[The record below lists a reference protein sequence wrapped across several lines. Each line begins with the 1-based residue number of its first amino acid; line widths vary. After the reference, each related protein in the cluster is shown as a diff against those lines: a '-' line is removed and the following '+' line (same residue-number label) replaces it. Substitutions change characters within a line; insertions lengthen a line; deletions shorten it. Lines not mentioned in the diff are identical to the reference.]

1 MKKLNSNKISILIFI
16 AFYVSFNV
24 YSQNSDKTVIKGLV
38 IDAKTG
44 LPISGV
50 SVFLERTTVGTIT
63 DNDGKYNIETDT
75 RAEKID
81 FSFIGYQT
89 ESRTFSEGKIQTIN
103 INLKLSSISLDEV
116 VIKPGKKNY
125 RNNNNPAV
133 ELIEKV
139 IKNKDFNNGRRFDY
153 LEFKQYEKIQ
163 FALSNISKKLEEG
176 SFLRKFRFVFDNID
190 TTKRIGKSV
199 LPLYIKE
206 ELSDHY
212 FRKEPAATKEIIR
225 AEKTIN
231 LDEYLDKKGVSANL
245 NYLYQ
250 NINIYEN
257 QILFLTNT
265 FMSPIANT
273 APVFYRYYI
282 LDTLAV
288 GDIKCVRLFFE
299 PRNRSDFLFHG
310 HLYVTMDSSYAVR
323 KIDIGINKNINID
336 WVKDIS
342 ITQDFDQ
349 FGKKNWLLSKE
360 EISVDFGILKN
371 SMGLYGQRSIFYRDY
386 KINEPI
392 DNKIFT
398 GPSESERLNPSADSA
413 RFWESNR
420 YVPLSKSER
429 GVYLTIDSLKQIPLF
444 RRRMNQLTL
453 ITTGFL
459 NLKKIEIGPDESFY
473 SYNPIEGSRFR
484 FGGRTTPAFSKKITF
499 DAYAAYGT
507 RDKLWKYNAGVTY
520 SFTKGTIY
528 QFPVEY
534 VKLSY
539 INDLKIPGQE
549 LQFTQGDN
557 IFLSVKRGV
566 NDKFFLNKTI
576 KAEFLDEFQ
585 THFSYL
591 LGYSFTRQ
599 STAGNLHF
607 STSDSSQLANNIPY
621 INISEFYLN
630 LRYAPNEKF
639 YQGKMY
645 RDPFPGRYPVLQLKI
660 AGGLKS
666 IYNNYNYL
674 RLQLGISRRYYLSVL
689 GYSDVAFEAGKIFGQ
704 VSYPLLFI
712 HNANQTYSYQ
722 TNSYNLMNFLEFV
735 SDQYVSLNIDHC
747 FNGFFFNKVPL
758 LKKLKLREVVSL
770 KVLYGG
776 LTGNSNP
783 GYQNNLFRFPVDING
798 IPLTYALGNKPYI
811 EASIGVSNIFKIFR
825 VDLIRRITYLN
836 YPNISNIGLRIQF
849 RFDI

>member
-1 MKKLNSNKISILIFI
+1 
-16 AFYVSFNV
+16 
-24 YSQNSDKTVIKGLV
+24 
-38 IDAKTG
+38 
-44 LPISGV
+44 
-50 SVFLERTTVGTIT
+50 
-63 DNDGKYNIETDT
+63 
-75 RAEKID
+75 
-81 FSFIGYQT
+81 
-89 ESRTFSEGKIQTIN
+89 
-103 INLKLSSISLDEV
+103 
-116 VIKPGKKNY
+116 
-125 RNNNNPAV
+125 
-133 ELIEKV
+133 
-139 IKNKDFNNGRRFDY
+139 
-153 LEFKQYEKIQ
+153 
-163 FALSNISKKLEEG
+163 
-176 SFLRKFRFVFDNID
+176 
-190 TTKRIGKSV
+190 
-199 LPLYIKE
+199 
-206 ELSDHY
+206 
-212 FRKEPAATKEIIR
+212 
-225 AEKTIN
+225 
-231 LDEYLDKKGVSANL
+231 
-245 NYLYQ
+245 
-250 NINIYEN
+250 
-257 QILFLTNT
+257 
-265 FMSPIANT
+265 
-273 APVFYRYYI
+273 
-282 LDTLAV
+282 
-288 GDIKCVRLFFE
+288 
-299 PRNRSDFLFHG
+299 
-310 HLYVTMDSSYAVR
+310 
-323 KIDIGINKNINID
+323 
-336 WVKDIS
+336 
-342 ITQDFDQ
+342 
-349 FGKKNWLLSKE
+349 
-360 EISVDFGILKN
+360 
-371 SMGLYGQRSIFYRDY
+371 
-386 KINEPI
+386 
-392 DNKIFT
+392 
-398 GPSESERLNPSADSA
+398 
-413 RFWESNR
+413 
-420 YVPLSKSER
+420 
-429 GVYLTIDSLKQIPLF
+429 
-444 RRRMNQLTL
+444 
-453 ITTGFL
+453 L

-735 SDQYVSLNIDHC
+735 SNQYVSLNIDHC

-758 LKKLKLREVVSL
+758 IKKLKLREVVSL

>member
-1 MKKLNSNKISILIFI
+1 MKNFIKKSFSLFIYIAFLACLNSY
-16 AFYVSFNV
+16 AQVS
-24 YSQNSDKTVIKGLV
+24 YKTVINGLV
-38 IDAKTG
+38 VDAKTG

-63 DNDGKYNIETDT
+63 DHEGKYSIETST
-75 RAEKID
+75 KAEKID

-89 ESRTFSEGKIQTIN
+89 ESRTFSEGKAQTIN
-103 INLKLSSISLDEV
+103 VNLKLSSISLDEV
-116 VIKPGKKNY
+116 VVKPGKKSYKNKD
-125 RNNNNPAV
+125 NPAV
-133 ELIEKV
+133 ALIEKV
-139 IKNKDFNNGRRFDY
+139 IKNKDFNDGKRFDY

-190 TTKRIGKSV
+190 TTKRIEKSI
-199 LPLYIKE
+199 LPLFIKE

-212 FRKEPAATKEIIR
+212 FRKDPAATKEIIR

-231 LDEYLDKKGVSANL
+231 LDEYLDKRGVSANL

-250 NINIYEN
+250 NINIYDN

-265 FMSPIANT
+265 FMSPICNN

-288 GDIKCVRLFFE
+288 GDIKCIRLFFE
-299 PRNRSDFLFHG
+299 PRNRADFLFHG
-310 HLYVTMDSSYAVR
+310 HLYITMDSSYAVR
-323 KIDIGINKNINID
+323 KIDIGVNKNINID
-336 WVKDIS
+336 WVKEIS

-360 EISVDFGILKN
+360 EISVDFGIFKN
-371 SMGLYGQRSIFYRDY
+371 SMGLYGQRSIFYKDY
-386 KINEPI
+386 KINDPI
-392 DNKIFT
+392 DNKVFA
-398 GPSESERLNPSADSA
+398 GPAEAERLNPSADSTK
-413 RFWESNR
+413 FWESNR
-420 YVPLSKSER
+420 YAPLSKSEQ
-429 GVYLTIDSLKQIPLF
+429 GVYLTIDSLKKIPLF
-444 RRRMNQLTL
+444 RRRMNQITL
-453 ITTGFL
+453 LTTGFL
-459 NLKKIEIGPDESFY
+459 DLGKIEIGPAESFY
-473 SYNPIEGSRFR
+473 SYNPVEGSRFR
-484 FGGRTTPAFSKKITF
+484 FGGRTTPALSKKINF
-499 DAYAAYGT
+499 DAYAAYGLT
-507 RDKLWKYNAGVTY
+507 DKMWKYNAGVTY
-520 SFTKGTIY
+520 SFTKRTIY
-528 QFPVEY
+528 QFPVELIR
-534 VKLSY
+534 LSY
-539 INDLKIPGQE
+539 MNDLKIPGQD

-576 KAEFLDEFQ
+576 RAEFLDEFQ

-591 LGYSFTRQ
+591 FGYSFTRQ

-607 STSDSSQLANNIPY
+607 NTGDSIQLSDNIPY

-645 RDPFPGRYPVLQLKI
+645 RYPFPGKYPVIQLKI

-666 IYNNYNYL
+666 IYNDYNYL

-735 SDQYVSLNIDHC
+735 SDQYVSLNVDHC

-758 LKKLKLREVVSL
+758 LKKLKLREVVSF

-776 LTGNSNP
+776 LTKNSDP
-783 GYQNNLFRFPVDING
+783 DYQNNLFKFPVDANG
-798 IPLTYALGNKPYI
+798 IPLTYGLGQKPYI
-811 EASIGVSNIFKIFR
+811 EASVGISNIFKIFR
-825 VDLIRRITYLN
+825 IDLIKRITYQN
-836 YPNISNIGLRIQF
+836 YPNVSNLGLRIQF

>member
-1 MKKLNSNKISILIFI
+1 
-16 AFYVSFNV
+16 
-24 YSQNSDKTVIKGLV
+24 
-38 IDAKTG
+38 
-44 LPISGV
+44 
-50 SVFLERTTVGTIT
+50 
-63 DNDGKYNIETDT
+63 
-75 RAEKID
+75 
-81 FSFIGYQT
+81 
-89 ESRTFSEGKIQTIN
+89 
-103 INLKLSSISLDEV
+103 
-116 VIKPGKKNY
+116 
-125 RNNNNPAV
+125 
-133 ELIEKV
+133 
-139 IKNKDFNNGRRFDY
+139 
-153 LEFKQYEKIQ
+153 
-163 FALSNISKKLEEG
+163 
-176 SFLRKFRFVFDNID
+176 FDNID

-212 FRKEPAATKEIIR
+212 FRKDPLATKEIIR

-231 LDEYLDKKGVSANL
+231 LDEYLDKRGVSANL

-250 NINIYEN
+250 NINIYDN

-265 FMSPIANT
+265 FMSPICNNAS
-273 APVFYRYYI
+273 VFYKYYI

-299 PRNRSDFLFHG
+299 PRNRADFLFHG
-310 HLYVTMDSSYAVR
+310 HLYITMDSSYAVR

-342 ITQDFDQ
+342 IVQDFEQ
-349 FGKKNWLLSKE
+349 FGNKNWLLSKE
-360 EISVDFGILKN
+360 EISIDFGILKN
-371 SMGLYGQRSIFYRDY
+371 TLGLYGQRSIFYKDY
-386 KINEPI
+386 KINDPI
-392 DNKIFT
+392 DNKIFA
-398 GPSESERLNPSADSA
+398 GAAESERLNPSADSSS
-413 RFWESNR
+413 FWESNR

-444 RRRMNQLTL
+444 RRRMNEITL
-453 ITTGFL
+453 LTTGFL

-473 SYNPIEGSRFR
+473 SYNPVEGSRFR

-499 DAYAAYGT
+499 DAYAAYGLT
-507 RDKLWKYNAGVTY
+507 DKIWKYNAGITY

-534 VKLSY
+534 IKLSY
-539 INDLKIPGQE
+539 LSDLKIPGQE
-549 LQFTQGDN
+549 LQFSQGDN
-557 IFLSVKRGV
+557 IFLSVKRGI

-576 KAEFLDEFQ
+576 KTEFLDEFQ

-599 STAGNLHF
+599 TSAGNLYF
-607 STSDSSQLANNIPY
+607 KTSDSIQLTNNIPY
-621 INISEFYLN
+621 INISEVYLN

-639 YQGKMY
+639 YQGKLY
-645 RDPFPGRYPVLQLKI
+645 RAPFPGKYPVIQLKI
-660 AGGLKS
+660 AGGFKS
-666 IYNNYNYL
+666 IYNDYNYL

-689 GYSDVAFEAGKIFGQ
+689 GYSDVAVEAGKIFGQ

-735 SDQYVSLNIDHC
+735 SDQYVSLNVDHC

-770 KVLYGG
+770 KVLYGS
-776 LTGNSNP
+776 LTKNSNP
-783 GYQNNLFRFPVDING
+783 DYQNNLFKFPVDANG
-798 IPLTYALGNKPYI
+798 TPLTYSLGQKPYI
-811 EASIGVSNIFKIFR
+811 EASVGVSNIFKIFR
-825 VDLIRRITYLN
+825 VDLIKRITYQN
-836 YPNISNIGLRIQF
+836 YPNVSSLGLRIQF

>member
-1 MKKLNSNKISILIFI
+1 MKNLDNKKSSIFIFI
-16 AFYVSFNV
+16 AFFAWFNA
-24 YSQNSDKTVIKGLV
+24 YSQISDKTVINGFIV
-38 IDAKTG
+38 DAKTG

-50 SVFLERTTVGTIT
+50 SVFLEKTTVGTIT
-63 DNDGKYNIETDT
+63 NSEGKYSIETST
-75 RAEKID
+75 KAEKID

-89 ESRTFSEGKIQTIN
+89 ESRTFSEGKVQTIN

-116 VIKPGKKNY
+116 VVKPGKKSYKNKD
-125 RNNNNPAV
+125 NPAV
-133 ELIEKV
+133 ALIEKV
-139 IKNKDFNNGRRFDY
+139 IKNKDFNDGKRFDY

-190 TTKRIGKSV
+190 TTKRIEKSI
-199 LPLYIKE
+199 LPLFIKE

-212 FRKEPAATKEIIR
+212 FRKDPAATKEIVR

-231 LDEYLDKKGVSANL
+231 LDEYLDKRGVSANL

-250 NINIYEN
+250 NINIYDN

-265 FMSPIANT
+265 FMSPICNN

-299 PRNRSDFLFHG
+299 PRNRADFLFHG
-310 HLYVTMDSSYAVR
+310 HLYITMDSSYAVR

-360 EISVDFGILKN
+360 EISVDFGIFKN
-371 SMGLYGQRSIFYRDY
+371 SMGLYGQRSIFYKDY
-386 KINEPI
+386 KINDPI
-392 DNKIFT
+392 DNKVFA
-398 GPSESERLNPSADSA
+398 GPAEAERLNPSADSTK
-413 RFWESNR
+413 FWESNR

-429 GVYLTIDSLKQIPLF
+429 GVYLTIDSLKRIPLF
-444 RRRMNQLTL
+444 RRRMNQITL
-453 ITTGFL
+453 LTTGFL
-459 NLKKIEIGPDESFY
+459 NLGKIEIGPDESFY
-473 SYNPIEGSRFR
+473 SYNPVEGSRFR
-484 FGGRTTPAFSKKITF
+484 FGGRTTPALSKKINF
-499 DAYAAYGT
+499 DAYAAYGL
-507 RDKLWKYNAGVTY
+507 RDKIWKYNAGVTY
-520 SFTKGTIY
+520 SFTKRTIY
-528 QFPVEY
+528 QFPVELIR
-534 VKLSY
+534 LSY
-539 INDLKIPGQE
+539 MNDLKIPGQE

-557 IFLSVKRGV
+557 IFLSVKRGI

-607 STSDSSQLANNIPY
+607 NTGDSIQLTNNIPY

-645 RDPFPGRYPVLQLKI
+645 RDPFPGKYPVIQLKI

-666 IYNNYNYL
+666 IYNDYNYL

-735 SDQYVSLNIDHC
+735 SDQYVSVNVDHN
-747 FNGFFFNKVPL
+747 FNGLIFNKIPL
-758 LKKLKLREVVSL
+758 VKKLKLREVVSV

-776 LTGNSNP
+776 ITRTNNP
-783 GYQNNLFRFPVDING
+783 DYQASLFKLPTDANG
-798 IPLTYALGNKPYI
+798 IPLTYTLEKQPYI
-811 EASIGVSNIFKIFR
+811 EASVGISNIFKIFR
-825 VDLIRRITYLN
+825 VDLIKRFSYTNL
-836 YPNISNIGLRIQF
+836 PNVSTLGIRIQF